1 MGTGTPRG
9 ASAAGGG
16 PSVDYPLSIG
26 LLVLASGC
34 SEGPPDKQWY
44 KPNVNYTT
52 ADFELDRTACTDKK
66 TKVLDEDCM
75 KDRGWVAFGGDIRP
89 AVKGAGAVGRE
100 NQGQVL
106 EVISKPV

>member
-16 PSVDYPLSIG
+16 PSVDYPLPIG
-26 LLVLASGC
+26 LLVLATGC

-44 KPNVNYTT
+44 KPNVNYIT
-52 ADFELDRTACTDKK
+52 ADFERDRTACTDKK

-75 KDRGWVAFGGDIRP
+75 KDRGWVAFRHRTRGE
-89 AVKGAGAVGRE
+89 GAGAVGRE